1 MTEPRYRILRLL
13 DERQHA
19 GKAGIPTMGEIAEAL
34 GMSLRDVSLILKSSE
49 AMGMVAIHRYNG
61 ATAQATRTHPPA
73 TPSSSLFARSKRG
86 ITACRPPSSGSSSA
100 PAAAAPR

>member
-61 ATAQATRTHPPA
+61 APEDQFTVFLKSPAYIYLESNQPESGATA
-73 TPSSSLFARSKRG
+73 SE
-86 ITACRPPSSGSSSA
+86 SGS
-100 PAAAAPR
+100 